1 MIKRILYIEDNY
13 YNILLVKKILEKEGF
28 SFYEAK
34 DGISGIELAKRI
46 KPDLIL
52 MDINLPDLS
61 GLEVTTRIR
70 SIPELQNVKIIALT
84 ADISEGSREKSLVAG
99 CDGFISKPIN
109 KNFINQL
116 FKYLTGEKDEIG
128 DKDEQIKYLKEYS
141 ISLVEKLENKIKELT
156 KANEELEKS
165 YKVLQNINKK
175 LLYLNKMEENFIS
188 ISSHELRT
196 PIVVLKGFI
205 DLAVD
210 GSFGEISP
218 KLSEILK
225 ICQNNI
231 DKLISIVED
240 ITDFARLRTSN
251 IKINVNEIN
260 IEEFL
265 STIAKEYKSIFESRN
280 LKFSYIINS
289 STKIIYA
296 DKELLFQAI
305 HNYISNAIRN
315 TPDFGEIILGFE
327 ENDNEYIF
335 YVKDTG
341 IGIEQQYLEKIFEKF
356 FVIREATHH
365 FSGNFEF
372 MAGGKGLGLA
382 IVKNIAKIHEGKSWA
397 VSEGLGKGS
406 TFYLTISKNFKKIA
420 GQVSIQVSEKR
431 LIYIINYKE
440 NIKPYISSIFEELFF
455 DYDYFKSNIDNL
467 ESPLFVLMDISE
479 INFEDIKLTINKI
492 KSNLNYS
499 DVPIIVVDKE
509 ENILK
514 KGELFSLGVEEY
526 LIKPIDKNKINSIIS
541 SLI

>member
-70 SIPELQNVKIIALT
+70 SIPELQSIKIIALT
-84 ADISEGSREKSLVAG
+84 ADISDGSREKSLVAG

-116 FKYLTGEKDEIG
+116 LKYIKGEKEEVS
-128 DKDEQIKYLKEYS
+128 DKDQQIKYLKEYS

-196 PIVVLKGFI
+196 PIVVIKGFI

-218 KLSEILK
+218 KLKEILK

-240 ITDFARLRTSN
+240 ITDFSRLRTST
-251 IKINVNEIN
+251 IKINVNEIDVK
-260 IEEFL
+260 EFF
-265 STIAKEYKSIFESRN
+265 SIITNEYKSIMESRN
-280 LKFSYIINS
+280 LKFSYNIN
-289 STKIIYA
+289 TENTILYA

-305 HNYISNAIRN
+305 HNYLSNAIRN
-315 TPDFGEIILGFE
+315 TPDFGEIILNFD
-327 ENDNEYIF
+327 ENENEFIF
-335 YVKDTG
+335 SVKDTG
-341 IGIEQQYLEKIFEKF
+341 IGIEEQYLEKIFEKF

-365 FSGNFEF
+365 FSGNYEF

-382 IVKNIAKIHEGKSWA
+382 IVKNIAKIHDGKAWA
-397 VSEGLGKGS
+397 FSEGPGKGS
-406 TFYLTISKNFKKIA
+406 TFYFTISKNFKKIA
-420 GQVSIQVSEKR
+420 GQVSIQIPEKK
-431 LIYIINYKE
+431 LIYLINYKE
-440 NIKPYISSIFEELFF
+440 NIKPYLSSIFEESY
-455 DYDYFKSNIDNL
+455 YDFENFNNNFEKI
-467 ESPLFVLMDISE
+467 ESPLLIIFDISE
-479 INFEDIKLTINKI
+479 TNFEYSKELISKI
-492 KSNLNYS
+492 KKNINYS
-499 DVPIIVVDKE
+499 DVPIIVIDKE
-509 ENILK
+509 ENIVK

-526 LIKPIDKNKINSIIS
+526 LSKPIDKNKLNSIIS
-541 SLI
+541 NLV